1 MKIRIFL
8 GVALSAALL
17 SCQAFAWTA
26 TAFDKKNGGSQ
37 TQLNADTPDEAMKEA
52 MESCQKNA
60 TDAECVPNMDHPVRA
75 TAVVVVTGVDQNGNK
90 YISEVEDTDPNK
102 AANQA
107 LQACR
112 KEATGCQIRLA
123 DWDEGATWAAV
134 AIGNPDGTH
143 LSYNNST
150 QADAENDAIQGCEK
164 NTSQKGSCKIA
175 QNSTTNAHVWYVF
188 ATNGLS
194 FGIGRDK
201 TKQAAIRP
209 ALDECNKNNTNSS
222 PPCKVT
228 DVFENKGPTPA
239 PASLKKVQARIVQ
252 NDTPRLTGQAE
263 PPSTWRK
270 HLALG
275 SDTHCGM
282 VVEMRPPLAKVQTM
296 IGEMWFRSEQLWPPG
311 SKDCHFLNG
320 VYQDAE

>member
-17 SCQAFAWTA
+17 SSQAFAWTA
-26 TAFDKKNGGSQ
+26 TAFDKKNGGSH

-75 TAVVVVTGVDQNGNK
+75 TAVVVVTGVLQDGSAQ
-90 YISEVEDTDPNK
+90 ISEAANTDPNK
-102 AANQA
+102 AEIQA
-107 LQACR
+107 LQGCR
-112 KEATGCQIRLA
+112 KQATGCQIRVA
-123 DWDEGATWAAV
+123 DWDNGATWAAV
-134 AIGNPDGTH
+134 ATGSPDGIRV
-143 LSYNNST
+143 SYDYST

-175 QNSTTNAHVWYVF
+175 QNLTTSTHTWYVI
-188 ATNGLS
+188 ATHGPS
-194 FGIGRDK
+194 AGIGVDE
-201 TKQAAIRP
+201 TKQAAISR
-209 ALDECNKNNTNSS
+209 ALDECNKSNTNSS
-222 PPCKVT
+222 ASCKVT
-228 DVFENKGPTPA
+228 NVFENKGPTPA

-311 SKDCHFLNG
+311 TKDCHFLNG